1 MEFERRRAI
10 RTRPEVLSYIQFEP
24 EGGGIVLNA
33 SEEGLAFQAAA
44 AVWHRGPV
52 RLCISPNPEQRIR
65 LTAEIAWMDEAKKS
79 GGLRLKE
86 VSADTG
92 DQIRRWLA
100 QAIESQPQQ
109 KDLGLS
115 ARAVNE
121 APPIPSPARDNAP
134 DLLPLAAA
142 SHEPAPAHA
151 DAVQMAVPR
160 FAGISNPAT
169 LPQGLSAGSRS
180 SISNSRATRD
190 FATGFLILILV
201 LMPILFFQNI
211 FFQNIRI
218 ELGNSLIRIGEK
230 LKGTSDNPIDPAA
243 AKLAPVPAQGSPDAS
258 SLPALSPK
266 TPATETAYPSD
277 QPSAAQTQQGTAL
290 PADADVADHQDPPQP
305 TADMHPRN
313 GRSALARQLWS
324 AVEAGDSSAEVEL
337 AQLYLMGDG
346 VPRNCEQARVL
357 LRAASKKGNSEAM
370 QQLRKIKFSG
380 CRSH

>member
-1 MEFERRRAI
+1 MEFERRRAT

-44 AVWHRGPV
+44 AVRQRGPI
-52 RLCISPNPEQRIR
+52 RLCISPNLEQRIQ

-100 QAIESQPQQ
+100 QTTESGHQQ
-109 KDLGLS
+109 KELGPP
-115 ARAVNE
+115 AHTVNE
-121 APPIPSPARDNAP
+121 APPISSAARDNSP
-134 DLLPLAAA
+134 DLFPLAAA
-142 SHEPAPAHA
+142 SHEAPPAYA
-151 DAVQMAVPR
+151 DAVSVAVPR
-160 FAGISNPAT
+160 FPGISTPST
-169 LPQGLSAGSRS
+169 LWQPPSPESRS
-180 SISNSRATRD
+180 SFLNSRPLRD
-190 FATGFLILILV
+190 VATGFLILILI
-201 LMPILFFQNI
+201 LMPILFLQNI
-211 FFQNIRI
+211 FFQNIRV

-243 AKLAPVPAQGSPDAS
+243 ARLAPIPAQETPDAS
-258 SLPALSPK
+258 SVPAPSPK

-277 QPSAAQTQQGTAL
+277 QPSAAQAQQGTA
-290 PADADVADHQDPPQP
+290 PPVDATAADHPDPPQSI
-305 TADMHPRN
+305 ADTHPRN
-313 GRSALARQLWS
+313 GRSATARQLWS

-337 AQLYLMGDG
+337 ARLYLTGDG

-357 LRAASKKGNSEAM
+357 LRAASKKGNSEAA
-370 QQLRKIKFSG
+370 QQLRKIKISG
-380 CRSH
+380 CRAH